1 MDALLKR
8 ANNAADA
15 ATKAVTDAAAEVGK
29 TVDAASQAVVDV
41 SKQAA
46 DAAAEATANVA
57 DATGKTIDAAS
68 QAVVDVSKQAAD
80 AAAEA
85 TANVADATGETID
98 AAGEAATQL
107 AVKAADATVKTVEQ
121 TVEKAAN
128 MNTPTVSGGT
138 TPTPSHN
145 LISESIEDTSQKT
158 NNEKKSRP
166 PKRKNSREDDNSP
179 QPEKRQVHKDFRQ
192 IEIMGGKKKIE
203 KLKIK
208 LNKITLKNKLKTL
221 KKKMNTLKHGGTN
234 YMNNIFDKKIAPI
247 DVPTPPPE
255 QLEAEK
261 RYRNSLTKKKT
272 PKIKMPT
279 RKNLVLKR
287 KNTNDVINTNTKD
300 VMNTNTKDVMNTN
313 TKDVM
318 NTDDVF
324 IQAVNDLAS
333 IKNIKNY
340 DMEKFIKDN
349 ANIPKVNYLDDADEN
364 KPSNRR
370 KPPTIR
376 KPPSV
381 GDTRRSHKATRYIP
395 RNEFGQFPCAHC
407 IIKNPRYDPNVESI
421 NEQFV
426 RNPQYVPGV
435 TLINKQFLRNPQSQF
450 IKNPQY
456 DPNVESINEQFI
468 RGCENVFGFAAACIQ
483 HSKACQY
490 KPADWTESD
499 SFPKII

>member
-1 MDALLKR
+1 MDALLKE

-15 ATKAVTDAAAEVGK
+15 ATKAVVDVRKQAVEKAAEVRKKVDAASQAVVDAAAEVGN
-29 TVDAASQAVVDV
+29 TVDVASQAVVDV

-46 DAAAEATANVA
+46 DAAAKATVNVV
-57 DATGKTIDAAS
+57 DAT
-68 QAVVDVSKQAAD
+68 
-80 AAAEA
+80 
-85 TANVADATGETID
+85 
-98 AAGEAATQL
+98 GEAATQL
-107 AVKAADATVKTVEQ
+107 AVKAANTTAEAVEQ
-121 TVEKAAN
+121 TVVAANQAANKVVDAVASEKAAN
-128 MNTPTVSGGT
+128 TNTSTVSGGT
-138 TPTPSHN
+138 FPSHHYEE
-145 LISESIEDTSQKT
+145 I
-158 NNEKKSRP
+158 NNETKLTPEPTEHTSGPNEMSNKRKKTEKDNTPP
-166 PKRKNSREDDNSP
+166 PK
-179 QPEKRQVHKDFRQ
+179 KRQSHTDPRQ
-192 IEIMGGKKKIE
+192 IRLIGGKKKIE

-234 YMNNIFDKKIAPI
+234 YMNNIFGKKIAPI
-247 DVPTPPPE
+247 EVPTPPPE

-261 RYRNSLTKKKT
+261 RYRDNRNSLTKKKT
-272 PKIKMPT
+272 SKMPT
-279 RKNLVLKR
+279 RKKLVLNR
-287 KNTNDVINTNTKD
+287 KNTNDIITKDVTYTKDVTNNTKD
-300 VMNTNTKDVMNTN
+300 VK
-313 TKDVM
+313 

-324 IQAVNDLAS
+324 TQAVHDLARIKD
-333 IKNIKNY
+333 IKND
-340 DMEKFIKDN
+340 DMLKFINDN
-349 ANIPKVNYLDDADEN
+349 ENHQN

-395 RNEFGQFPCAHC
+395 RNQSGKFPCAHS

-435 TLINKQFLRNPQSQF
+435 TLINEQFLRNPQSQF

-468 RGCENVFGFAAACIQ
+468 RGCEQEYGYAAACIQ

-499 SFPKII
+499 SFPKITNS